1 MTDID
6 LSRADWHKSSC
17 SGQNGN
23 CVEVATNVP
32 GIVAVRDSKHP
43 KGPVLV
49 VTADTWRAFIRQVQ
63 AGEIG

>member
-6 LSRADWHKSSC
+6 LSRADWHKSSY

-32 GIVAVRDSKHP
+32 GIVAVRDSKNP
-43 KGPVLV
+43 DRPVLV
-49 VTADTWRAFIRQVQ
+49 VTADAWRAFIVQAQ
-63 AGEIG
+63 AGESG